1 MKKQFY
7 KGLQQNF
14 VAILAISAFI
24 FFGSMNNPNET
35 AIANSTA
42 AASSTGYSISL
53 SNLKKF
59 MIDSLGT
66 KNYEGGMYSKQDLL
80 RVLNS
85 FTSDTVYLLNGML
98 GCDVARGTGLALAS
112 PSSASVGFVN
122 WYAAGY
128 CYPCPLRACC
138 PKKFCVINT
147 NRRFVDYIPYTSSG
161 FTSADGAIA
170 FAEE

>member
-14 VAILAISAFI
+14 VALLAIGAFI
-24 FFGSMNNPNET
+24 FFGSMNNPNT
-35 AIANSTA
+35 NAVTNSNA
-42 AASSTGYSISL
+42 AATSAGYSINL

-85 FTSDTVYLLNGML
+85 FNNDTVYILNGML
-98 GCDVARGTGLALAS
+98 GCDGNRGTGLALAS

-122 WYAAGY
+122 WYASGY

-147 NRRFVDYIPYTSSG
+147 NRRFVDYIPYTGSG
-161 FTSADGAIA
+161 LSSADGAIA
-170 FAEE
+170 FAGE